1 MTDQASKTD
10 QANRS
15 AVARRTRRQLLAGGT
30 GALAAVLTAEALT
43 RPTPAAAAANGDTVI
58 LGQGNSETL
67 PTVFVNSAGGVAA
80 LAGTAT
86 GSGTGV
92 GGNSDSGDGVLG
104 TSVGGTGV
112 HGTSS
117 GSGSGVHGTIDGPS
131 GIGVF
136 GENPSGTAVGG
147 ISGASDGVGGT
158 SGSGNGVHGVSSTGA
173 GVSGECAAGTGVLAA
188 GKTALKVKGSAV
200 FSRSGI
206 LTVAAGSSSATKTG
220 VALSSASLV
229 LATLQ
234 QDRAGVWVRSAVPN
248 VAASSFTIH
257 LSKAV
262 SARAKV
268 AWFVVN

>member
-1 MTDQASKTD
+1 MTDRASKTD

-43 RPTPAAAAANGDTVI
+43 RPTPAAAANGDTVI
-58 LGQGNSETL
+58 LGQDNSETL
-67 PTVFVNSAGGVAA
+67 PTVFVNSADGVAA

-92 GGNSDSGDGVLG
+92 IGNSDSGDAVLG
-104 TSVGGTGV
+104 TSVGGAGV

-158 SGSGNGVHGVSSTGA
+158 STSGNGVHGVSSTGV

-188 GKTALKVKGSAV
+188 GKTALKVKGPAV